1 MAPTTPS
8 SARRLHSTLGS
19 QLRLSNSP
27 QDSTTTTTTN
37 AIMQS
42 LTPELLKMTLAF
54 RDIGDDKLR
63 YKQLLYMATHQLP
76 RLENPEQVMIA
87 ANKVPGCLS
96 TVYIDGTATY
106 SNETQDYVVD
116 FVGESDGL
124 LTKGLVALL
133 VRGLSGCTREE
144 IARVS
149 PEFIKEARIS
159 QSLTPGRNN
168 GFLNML
174 HSMKQKAQQLVEEA
188 AAADAAAA
196 KESSSSNH
204 HDSTIDAEQEEQ
216 QEDKSSSSFG
226 GPIYNSIMTSLQ
238 QLQPTF
244 VKLVDTSHQHAGH
257 AGVTKNGGG
266 VGRESHFEVTIVA
279 NAFEG
284 LNLVKRH
291 QLVYMILGKEMPQI
305 HALNIKANTPN
316 EVEK

>member
-1 MAPTTPS
+1 MMVFIWALLISIDFHSGRSCVAGVRLNHEFLELLKTNDVELLQHDDEENHTPWSCSLTCRAVLAVDLVSILYSLKMKFHTLALLSLALLSSSCGVAAFIIMAPTTPS

-27 QDSTTTTTTN
+27 QDSTTTTTTTTTTTNKN

-106 SNETQDYVVD
+106 SNEKQDYVVD

-133 VRGLSGCTREE
+133 VRYVHTY
-144 IARVS
+144 IH
-149 PEFIKEARIS
+149 
-159 QSLTPGRNN
+159 T
-168 GFLNML
+168 
-174 HSMKQKAQQLVEEA
+174 
-188 AAADAAAA
+188 
-196 KESSSSNH
+196 
-204 HDSTIDAEQEEQ
+204 
-216 QEDKSSSSFG
+216 
-226 GPIYNSIMTSLQ
+226 
-238 QLQPTF
+238 
-244 VKLVDTSHQHAGH
+244 
-257 AGVTKNGGG
+257 
-266 VGRESHFEVTIVA
+266 
-279 NAFEG
+279 
-284 LNLVKRH
+284 
-291 QLVYMILGKEMPQI
+291 YM
-305 HALNIKANTPN
+305 
-316 EVEK
+316 